1 MVESMKR
8 ILATL
13 LAGAAL
19 LTAPVADAQRKR
31 DTPEIKLAKML
42 EGRVAGK
49 PVNCISLS
57 MTGSSQI
64 IEGKAIV
71 YRSGNT
77 LYVNKPRGGA
87 DQLDDNSI
95 LVTNTFGSQLCS
107 IDMVRLIDRAS
118 FFPRGFLTLGEF
130 VPYTKPKK
138 AN

>member
-1 MVESMKR
+1 MKT

-19 LTAPVADAQRKR
+19 LAAPVANAQRHR
-31 DTPEIKLAKML
+31 ATPDEKLAKLL

-49 PVNCISLS
+49 PVDCISLS
-57 MTGSSQI
+57 RTGASQV

-71 YRSGNT
+71 YTVGNT
-77 LYVNKPRGGA
+77 LYVNQPRGGG

-107 IDMVRLIDRAS
+107 IDTVRLIDRVS
-118 FFPRGFLTLGEF
+118 FFPRGFVLLGEF

-138 AN
+138 SN